1 MSPKLSPHA
10 AIEALKM
17 QLGAERPCIVV
28 FDLEKYGYVVPHIE
42 CQFTIVI
49 APGFSVLEK
58 LFVLAH
64 EMGHIYT
71 YPRGYRF
78 GRLVRRNQGE
88 RHANEYAI
96 RVCSDLLGRDVRKEY
111 AGFYARFGRL

>member
-1 MSPKLSPHA
+1 MKLSPPA
-10 AIEALKM
+10 AVAMVKN

-42 CQFTIVI
+42 CQYTIVI
-49 APGFSVLEK
+49 APGFSALEK

-78 GRLVRRNQGE
+78 GRLARRYQSE
-88 RHANEYAI
+88 KHANEYAV
-96 RVCSDLLGRDVRKEY
+96 RVCSDLLGRNIRKEY
-111 AGFYARFGRL
+111 ENFYKRFKVS